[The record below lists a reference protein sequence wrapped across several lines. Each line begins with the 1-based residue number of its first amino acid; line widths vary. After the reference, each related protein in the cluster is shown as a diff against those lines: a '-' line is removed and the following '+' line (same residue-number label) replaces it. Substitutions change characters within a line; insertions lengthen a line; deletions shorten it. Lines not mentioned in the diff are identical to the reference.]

1 MLIVWLF
8 SQVAAGVHGQLE
20 DGAMVLFRA
29 RVVCHYVS
37 AASQS
42 FAFVAGVLLRL
53 EFLDHQKHT

>member
-1 MLIVWLF
+1 MYIVWLF

-20 DGAMVLFRA
+20 DDAMVLVRA

-37 AASQS
+37 AANQS

-53 EFLDHQKHT
+53 EFLDHQKPT